1 MTSLRWEMWNAAR
14 NDSLYATKN
23 LKSVHCGSATIYL
36 IGQQKANFSS
46 LAGVHLTPG
55 LLCG

>member
-1 MTSLRWEMWNAAR
+1 MRNAAR

-23 LKSVHCGSATIYL
+23 LKSVHCGSAAIYL
-36 IGQQKANFSS
+36 IGQQKAHFCS

-55 LLCG
+55 LLCA